1 MVSPSAINKIC
12 NPRPIPFHSP
22 LFTLPPV
29 NNFVEF
35 CFQFRYRL
43 FKTVRYFI
51 NRKVAEAVSR
61 SFPYVDP
68 LFYLSSF
75 QTPSEKPPT
84 VLPPGVFLRAA
95 GPPANAWAAG
105 RPANACTGWVVIVT
119 P

>member
-1 MVSPSAINKIC
+1 MGEGFFAVHI
-12 NPRPIPFHSP
+12 
-22 LFTLPPV
+22 
-29 NNFVEF
+29 FVEF
-35 CFQFRYRL
+35 CFQIRYWL
-43 FKTVRYFI
+43 FKSDRYLI

-95 GPPANAWAAG
+95 GPPANAC
-105 RPANACTGWVVIVT
+105 PADQ
-119 P
+119 